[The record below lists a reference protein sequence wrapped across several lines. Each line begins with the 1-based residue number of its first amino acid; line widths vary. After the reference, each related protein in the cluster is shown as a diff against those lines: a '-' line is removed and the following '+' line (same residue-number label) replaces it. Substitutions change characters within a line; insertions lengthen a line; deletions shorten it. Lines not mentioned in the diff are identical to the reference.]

1 MQRFQKKKLFMADR
15 FKKVLVDPATNLLNT
30 GWRGVRHATDFRG
43 ILGLRDML
51 QSKPRRVKKDGSL
64 NIKFRQLEFS
74 NPLSI
79 DNCIYMNWLTIIW
92 LLIIGFLICWLTF
105 AFVYFIVEFFSG
117 NICTIGEEEGCF
129 RDVED
134 IKKSRCVTALY
145 DFNSALQFSIETMTT
160 VGYGD
165 MQPTTVAGKV
175 CQFIFLSNLP
185 TVPLSVSEV
194 SVPSQEFSSC
204 PSPSPS

>member
-1 MQRFQKKKLFMADR
+1 MQHFQKNKLFMADR

-30 GWRGVRHATDFRG
+30 GWRGVRNAADVRG
-43 ILGLRDML
+43 ILGLKDML

-74 NPLSI
+74 KPLRI
-79 DNCIYMNWLTIIW
+79 DNSIYMAWLPIIR

-105 AFVYFIVEFFSG
+105 ASVYFIVEYFSG

-134 IKKSRCVTALY
+134 IKKSRCVTGL
-145 DFNSALQFSIETMTT
+145 
-160 VGYGD
+160 
-165 MQPTTVAGKV
+165 
-175 CQFIFLSNLP
+175 
-185 TVPLSVSEV
+185 
-194 SVPSQEFSSC
+194 
-204 PSPSPS
+204 